1 MNFPPF
7 GTCVDECSS
16 CVCST
21 ASARLRCQARVRRSG
36 CGCSPQGKS
45 SDRGT
50 ASLIWELSIPSSPAV
65 FSFPRSLRRDNLGPA
80 AAPGFDA
87 PAQGDNSLPARPQLA
102 PLATA
107 LQPRVCQ
114 LLPGSTA
121 QPLQT
126 FLLEVSVAT
135 DALRS
140 SEVEDNSSGGW
151 VNSATERCR
160 PAGHG
165 WAVNTLPNGGKLL
178 TFSMRGSLQDI
189 AVLPLDMKI
198 KPTRW
203 LRCQICHQR
212 ELRQ

>member
-21 ASARLRCQARVRRSG
+21 ASARLRCRARVRRSG

-50 ASLIWELSIPSSPAV
+50 ASLLQGLSIPSSPAV

-135 DALRS
+135 DVR
-140 SEVEDNSSGGW
+140 GGGQFI
-151 VNSATERCR
+151 RR
-160 PAGHG
+160 MG
-165 WAVNTLPNGGKLL
+165 
-178 TFSMRGSLQDI
+178 
-189 AVLPLDMKI
+189 
-198 KPTRW
+198 
-203 LRCQICHQR
+203 
-212 ELRQ
+212 